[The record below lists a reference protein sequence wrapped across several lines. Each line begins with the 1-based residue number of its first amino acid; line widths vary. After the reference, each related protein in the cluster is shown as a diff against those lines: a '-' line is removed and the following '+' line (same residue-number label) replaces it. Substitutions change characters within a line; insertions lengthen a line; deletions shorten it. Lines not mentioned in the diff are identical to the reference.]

1 MDKDSSTTTTTPGT
15 DEDWR
20 AKLTPEQFHVLRE
33 QGTERAF
40 SGRYWN
46 AHDDG
51 SYHCAACGATL
62 FDSSAKFELGVG
74 VAELHRARD
83 GSGGGVA

>member
-1 MDKDSSTTTTTPGT
+1 MSSDPATTTPQT

-20 AKLTPEQFHVLRE
+20 EKLTPEQFQVLRE

-46 AHDDG
+46 
-51 SYHCAACGATL
+51 TP
-62 FDSSAKFELGVG
+62 
-74 VAELHRARD
+74 R
-83 GSGGGVA
+83 